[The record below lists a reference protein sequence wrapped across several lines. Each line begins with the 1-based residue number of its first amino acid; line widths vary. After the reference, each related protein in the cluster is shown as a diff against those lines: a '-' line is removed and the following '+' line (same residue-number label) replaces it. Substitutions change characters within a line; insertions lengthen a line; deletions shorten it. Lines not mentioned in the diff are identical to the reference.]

1 MLPLKNA
8 GRWRALSAVILVLV
22 LIAALSPV
30 LWFFDSRMSAL
41 SWFENADKW
50 LHALT
55 FVALSIWFSGLYA
68 KGSWW
73 RIAIGLMLFGFIVE
87 FCQLQ
92 VSYRMADW
100 LDIAANTAGIIVGL
114 TVATAGLGGWALR
127 FEDWYSRRHQS

>member
-30 LWFFDSRMSAL
+30 LWFFDSRVSAL

-55 FVALSIWFSGLYA
+55 FIALSIWFSGLYA

-127 FEDWYSRRHQS
+127 FEDWNSRRQQN